1 MEEGTILRWL
11 KREGDQ
17 VRKGEPV
24 VLLQTE
30 KVEYELEAPA
40 SGYLAKILASEG
52 TSVRVGGAMGVIAEA
67 GEDISPLLA
76 SLVVPTPAAEVPTP
90 QGAEAPGAPA
100 AVSGEEV
107 AAPSREKVKITP
119 RARRLAEQHGVRIE
133 TLVGTGPEGRI
144 VEEDVQRAVAAMRVG
159 APPSEVVPELIPLTG
174 MRKAIFD
181 RLGESWRNAARV
193 TLFAEA
199 DVTRLVELRKER
211 GARWEAESGLK
222 ISYNDLIL
230 KGVAVALQECPRIN
244 CTLTREGIRVHR
256 EVHLGFA
263 VDLGEGLVAPVIRDA
278 HKKSLLEMARE
289 ARALAEKARAGRL
302 VPQDLEGGTFTV
314 TNLGGFGVELF
325 TPILN
330 PPQAAILGVGRIIEK
345 PVVLN
350 GGIHIRA
357 MMGLSLAFDHRLID
371 GAPAAQFL
379 ARLQELLEQ
388 PEGWIGLG
396 GGGSDGVD

>member
-1 MEEGTILRWL
+1 MPQLGQTMEEGTILRWL
-11 KREGDQ
+11 KQEGDL
-17 VRKGEPV
+17 VKKGEPV

-40 SGYLAKILASEG
+40 SGQLAKILASEG
-52 TSVRVGGAMGVIAEA
+52 TSVRVGGAMGVIAEV

-76 SLVVPTPAAEVPTP
+76 SLAVPTPAVKAPAP
-90 QGAEAPGAPA
+90 QTAPA
-100 AVSGEEV
+100 APVAGPGEEE
-107 AAPSREKVKITP
+107 AAPSREKIKITP

-133 TLVGTGPEGRI
+133 TLTGTGPEGRI
-144 VEEDVQRAVAAMRVG
+144 VEEDVQRVIEAMKAGVPQPE
-159 APPSEVVPELIPLTG
+159 AVPELIPLTG

-181 RLGESWRNAARV
+181 RLGESWRSAARV

-199 DVTRLVELRKER
+199 DVTRLVALREER
-211 GARWEAESGLK
+211 LPRWEAESGLK

-230 KGVAVALQECPRIN
+230 KGVAVALTERPRIN
-244 CTLTREGIRVHR
+244 CTLTQEGIRVHR

-278 HKKSLLEMARE
+278 HKKSLLEIAKE
-289 ARALAEKARAGRL
+289 ARALAEKARSGRL
-302 VPQDLEGGTFTV
+302 VPRDLEGGTFTV

-325 TPILN
+325 TPIIN
-330 PPQAAILGVGRIIEK
+330 PPQGAILGVGRIVEK

-357 MMGLSLAFDHRLID
+357 MMGLSLVFDHRLID

-379 ARLQELLEQ
+379 ARLKELFEQ
-388 PEGWIGLG
+388 PEGWIG
-396 GGGSDGVD
+396 